1 VELRGVSKRYRA
13 RGPWVLREIDAELV
27 PGQLIRVTGP
37 NGCGKST
44 LLRLVCGA
52 SAPTQGRITARP
64 RPGRA
69 GYVPERFPPAL
80 PFTTHGYLTHL
91 GRVQGLRGALL
102 AQAVEVSIERIGLDP
117 YAGLPLRE
125 LSKGTS
131 QKVAVAQALLAQ
143 PSLLVLDEA
152 WTGLDAATR
161 TTLDAAVGERLRD
174 GATVLFVDH
183 DPARLA
189 GRASVE
195 WSLSNGQLTE
205 SHVTG
210 AAGDVGGAGVAGRVV
225 VIEFSGFREDLGALR
240 GLDGVV
246 AAEAGRVRVD
256 RDRSDGVLRWLLGV
270 GGVHVERMGGE
281 L

>member
-1 VELRGVSKRYRA
+1 MELRGVSKRYRA

-44 LLRLVCGA
+44 LLRLVGGA
-52 SAPTQGRITARP
+52 SAPTRGRITARP

-80 PFTTHGYLTHL
+80 PFSTQGYLTHL

-102 AQAVEVSIERIGLDP
+102 DQAVAASIERLGLDP

-161 TTLDAAVGERLRD
+161 TTLDTAVGERLAD

-189 GRASVE
+189 GQASVE

-205 SHVTG
+205 SRVTAEIG
-210 AAGDVGGAGVAGRVV
+210 VTSAAVAGETGGLTGRRMARRAVWRV
-225 VIEFSGFREDLGALR
+225 A
-240 GLDGVV
+240 
-246 AAEAGRVRVD
+246 
-256 RDRSDGVLRWLLGV
+256 
-270 GGVHVERMGGE
+270 
-281 L
+281 